1 MFACFFVFLLLVSG
15 EFVFC
20 VFLVSFWV
28 YLFGFL
34 YLYTAYKLRHRR
46 WWGNFKKSAS
56 YSWPLVSRWDPHGE
70 RVQKMFFGFGKYQIF
85 SVWDHSWRKRN
96 YHGDLLFFLLHFYLH
111 DFICNV
117 FFVLSEFSTI
127 STTTTTSTT
136 PAMLPVAAVVDTPIV
151 IVILTITEYY
161 YYHFCCCYGFHYC
174 VPTSTCIILIFLFVH
189 ALILAT
195 TTLLLCSMACFFF
208 LVPLGSVRVIVIHDM
223 NVLCWRNL
231 IWWFWTR
238 RATCVHA

>member
-96 YHGDLLFFLLHFYLH
+96 YHGDLLFFCCI
-111 DFICNV
+111 FICM
-117 FFVLSEFSTI
+117 I
-127 STTTTTSTT
+127 
-136 PAMLPVAAVVDTPIV
+136 
-151 IVILTITEYY
+151 
-161 YYHFCCCYGFHYC
+161 
-174 VPTSTCIILIFLFVH
+174 LFVMFFLYYQNL
-189 ALILAT
+189 ALLVP
-195 TTLLLCSMACFFF
+195 LPPLLPPLLCS
-208 LVPLGSVRVIVIHDM
+208 LLQQLLILPLS
-223 NVLCWRNL
+223 L
-231 IWWFWTR
+231 
-238 RATCVHA
+238 